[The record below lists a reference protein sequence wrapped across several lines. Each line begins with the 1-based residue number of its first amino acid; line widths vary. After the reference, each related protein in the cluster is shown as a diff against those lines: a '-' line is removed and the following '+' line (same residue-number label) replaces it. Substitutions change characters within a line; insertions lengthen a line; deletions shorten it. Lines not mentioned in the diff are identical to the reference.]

1 MLLVSWF
8 SQPPEE
14 GLSSYYLYNTGTRQ
28 LCRIRL
34 ELGRASAGD
43 NSTVISYDGGAVVGF
58 GKSSLPGPKES
69 GKWSV
74 DREYRLCF
82 DGEPLAGPP
91 PKNAGDG
98 IYDAA
103 DAPGTVTILHSGNPV
118 TRDPTLPTGI
128 EPKHLAPLAQR
139 AMLDKKDVTL
149 TGSTATEDELA
160 DAIKAQVVKVLGV
173 VNFGQVT
180 DNLIHAKLTEQAKDI
195 ATGPARASLKITLG
209 GAREVIDEISGALA
223 EATITPGPEVP
234 VSSMLEAVGNAVS
247 LQATARET
255 LDQITTAQQA
265 VKAVAQVIGADSS
278 QEDESEEDL
287 LTQDTK
293 LLSKAMSDAAKYA
306 GNWQTEET
314 DCAPLTETTNV
325 DDYMTIL
332 SGT

>member
-14 GLSSYYLYNTGTRQ
+14 GLSSYYLHNTGTRR

-43 NSTVISYDGGAVVGF
+43 NSTVVSYDGGAVVGF
-58 GKSSLPGPKES
+58 GENGLPGPKEG

-74 DREYRLCF
+74 DGEYRLCF
-82 DGEPLAGPP
+82 DGRPLAGPP

-103 DAPGTVTILHSGNPV
+103 DAPGRVAILHSGNPV
-118 TRDPTLPTGI
+118 TRDPTLPAGI
-128 EPKHLAPLAQR
+128 EPKHLALLAQR
-139 AMLDKKDVTL
+139 AMLEKEDVTL
-149 TGSTATEDELA
+149 TGSAATGDELA
-160 DAIKAQVVKVLGV
+160 GAIKAQVAEVLGV
-173 VNFGQVT
+173 GNFGQVT
-180 DNLIHAKLTEQAKDI
+180 DNLIHAKLTGQARDI
-195 ATGPARASLKITLG
+195 AAGPARARLEITLG

-223 EATITPGPEVP
+223 GGTVKPGAEVA
-234 VSSMLEAVGNAVS
+234 VRSMVAAVGNAVT

-255 LDQITTAQQA
+255 VDQITTAQQA
-265 VKAVAQVIGADSS
+265 VKAVAQIIGADAS

-293 LLSKAMSDAAKYA
+293 LLSTAMSDAAKYA
-306 GNWQTEET
+306 GNWQAEET